1 MTRAHK
7 YFLDKS
13 LHKGGGWFYYSLIVY
28 SEKKMQ
34 GRKSYFFLTLGIYSM
49 VEKSKSNLLLG
60 YKHKGLP
67 ATTPLMLSLK
77 FCVMLLT

>member
-28 SEKKMQ
+28 SEKKNA
-34 GRKSYFFLTLGIYSM
+34 RKKIIFF
-49 VEKSKSNLLLG
+49 SNSGDIFDGGKKANLIC
-60 YKHKGLP
+60 
-67 ATTPLMLSLK
+67 
-77 FCVMLLT
+77 F

>member
-34 GRKSYFFLTLGIYSM
+34 GRKSFF
-49 VEKSKSNLLLG
+49 SNSGDIVDGGKKANLIC
-60 YKHKGLP
+60 
-67 ATTPLMLSLK
+67 
-77 FCVMLLT
+77 F